1 MRNLSLG
8 RRHLVNAYEVKA
20 GIGVIAG
27 NTVCVIHAWAPWV
40 WYTTK
45 SVLYK
50 YTYLYLLPLPMHE
63 WRPCCRSGRA
73 LRDTAASVILACA
86 NPPPSGLP
94 HLHLQLFCPRLRPD
108 RSTASASTAVLSTAA
123 ARPVYHICIYSC
135 SVDGCGQTGQDDVHQ
150 YTAHRPTSPPS
161 SHRLYNFYDLF
172 WHLIFLNLHVLFT
185 NLY

>member
-1 MRNLSLG
+1 MSSRLQLDMRNLSLG

-50 YTYLYLLPLPMHE
+50 YTYLYLLPLPTHE

-108 RSTASASTAVLSTAA
+108 RSTTSASTAVLSTAA
-123 ARPVYHICIYSC
+123 ARPAKTTYTNTPLIVLRRHRHL
-135 SVDGCGQTGQDDVHQ
+135 TG
-150 YTAHRPTSPPS
+150 
-161 SHRLYNFYDLF
+161 FI
-172 WHLIFLNLHVLFT
+172 IFMTYFDI
-185 NLY
+185 